1 MLILGKFNQNQY
13 SEKYTFCCQQCFG
26 NRITETLKIGH
37 EIQMHLHHQSASELQ
52 QFFLDVIH
60 GPTKSSGRTR
70 ISSSFREKR
79 SNRGRR
85 AYFVSVGYGVDA
97 FVITVKY

>member
-60 GPTKSSGRTR
+60 GPTNQVEGQEYPHPLERSALTEGEKER
-70 ISSSFREKR
+70 ILCQ
-79 SNRGRR
+79 
-85 AYFVSVGYGVDA
+85 
-97 FVITVKY
+97 